1 MMAGHSAQYRSG
13 VLKMRKR
20 LISLM
25 IVMMACL
32 TFAGSTLALGA
43 DDIVVQP
50 RSSVTV
56 TCGLSKSGSQYKVWS
71 KTQVS
76 FSGDLAASVSLY
88 QVING
93 SEVFITSASASATGT
108 TVTASKLRTLSS
120 GTYKVYGSGTSGS
133 SSGSKSSTITIP

>member
-1 MMAGHSAQYRSG
+1 M
-13 VLKMRKR
+13 KR
-20 LISLM
+20 RLVSLV
-25 IVMMACL
+25 IVMMICL
-32 TFAGSTLALGA
+32 SLAGNALALSS
-43 DDIVVQP
+43 DFIVAQP
-50 RSSVTV
+50 MSTITV
-56 TCGLSKSGSQYKVWS
+56 TCGLAASGSQYKVWS

-76 FSGDLAASVSLY
+76 FSGNLTASVSLY

>member
-1 MMAGHSAQYRSG
+1 M
-13 VLKMRKR
+13 KR
-20 LISLM
+20 RFVSLV
-25 IVMMACL
+25 IVMLICL
-32 TFAGSTLALGA
+32 SLVGNTLALNSDEA
-43 DDIVVQP
+43 IVQP
-50 RSSVTV
+50 MSSISV
-56 TCGLSKSGSQYKVWS
+56 TCGLTASGSQYKVWS

-76 FSGDLAASVSLY
+76 FSGDLTASVSLY